1 MTQFDYSQVNG
12 IYPLLGLIV
21 ALVIVPIAKELILWL
36 KKKKQKKSGE
46 YVDLHKELGEMRQ
59 EQKAMSD
66 KLDEHIKREI
76 EQKECTDS
84 KLVDI
89 QLQTMGIQIMN
100 LIHFSPQE
108 RGTIENLCQKYISS
122 GGNGH
127 VKLAYETWKNETG
140 KQKIARKT
148 A

>member
-59 EQKAMSD
+59 EQKVMSD

-76 EQKECTDS
+76 EQKECTDK
-84 KLVDI
+84 KLSAIDLKV
-89 QLQTMGIQIMN
+89 TGNQIMDM
-100 LIHFSPQE
+100 IHFRPAE
-108 RGTIENLCQKYISS
+108 IGTIETMCQQYISD

-127 VKLAYETWKNETG
+127 IKREYENWKKEID
-140 KQKIARKT
+140 KPKRVRKT
-148 A
+148 E